1 MGAGYLSAY
10 ADSRLYS
17 MQGRL
22 CPPEGGRFQSFPRS
36 RWEAE
41 IELAPQVPLRGIEW
55 IYDLYGERVNPLET
69 VQGRVGLR
77 KKLDRAGMRVV
88 SVCADYFM
96 DCPIVR
102 SEPSLMQE
110 RVVKLNWLISVCPD
124 LAITR
129 IVLPFVDASRIVT
142 SKDSEDALVV
152 LNQAVSEAVRFG
164 VELHL
169 ETDLNPLD
177 FKSFL
182 DEIRHPMIK
191 VNYDSG
197 NSGSLGYLPAAEF
210 EAYGERIG
218 SFHIKDRKLGG
229 GTVPLGTGDVDF
241 HSLRSA
247 LIDVEYQGDFVLQV
261 ARGQPGDELHWMR
274 VSAATAENW
283 LRGTGMAH

>member
-1 MGAGYLSAY
+1 M
-10 ADSRLYS
+10 
-17 MQGRL
+17 
-22 CPPEGGRFQSFPRS
+22 
-36 RWEAE
+36 
-41 IELAPQVPLRGIEW
+41 ELAPQVPLRGIEW
-55 IYDLYGERVNPLET
+55 IYDLYGQGVNPLET
-69 VQGRVGLR
+69 VDGRVSLR
-77 KKLDRAGMRVV
+77 NKLERAGLRVV

-102 SEPSLMQE
+102 SGPSVMQE
-110 RVVKLNWLISVCPD
+110 RATKLTWLISVCPD

-129 IVLPFVDASRIVT
+129 IVLPFVDVSRIVT
-142 SKDSEDALVV
+142 SKDSEDALLV
-152 LNQAVSEAVRFG
+152 LNQATMEAVRFG

-169 ETDLNPLD
+169 ETDLNPSD

-182 DEIRHPMIK
+182 DDIRHPMVK

-197 NSGSLGYLPAAEF
+197 NSGSLGYSPIEEF

-241 HSLRSA
+241 SSLRSA

-274 VSAATAENW
+274 ASAATAENW